1 MSNLKLKPSLSRQFI
16 EQQRKRLETLREQ
29 LIGAVAKTTAKNR
42 TFQEEYG
49 GEAQEFEDRAHGM
62 AQNELYQSLHNLDE
76 RRLRNIDRA
85 LRKINEGT
93 YGLSDLSG
101 EPIPK
106 AKLDAAPEAILT
118 VEEEARVEEQ

>member
-106 AKLDAAPEAILT
+106 ARLDAAPEAILT